1 MLWAGFRTHRRDVF
15 VLLPLTQGEA
25 PESQVEELTRT
36 VFYHPIHNCTVPL
49 LKYWFVAKAGGL
61 GLLA

>member
-1 MLWAGFRTHRRDVF
+1 MLWAGFRTRRRDVIALHQITRA
-15 VLLPLTQGEA
+15 VS
-25 PESQVEELTRT
+25 ESQVGELTQT

-49 LKYWFVAKAGGL
+49 LKYWFVAKVGGL